1 MYTLELVIADL
12 PFIICFKKTDRGQY
26 MADQKDKNTF
36 CTSVFKGDNDTTTKE
51 IYTEKWVE
59 VINAL
64 ANGK

>member
-1 MYTLELVIADL
+1 
-12 PFIICFKKTDRGQY
+12 